1 MDCRYF
7 EDCSAPMCPKDAGV
21 LKTTWF
27 PGEPICRL
35 LDVPDWVKRQRRIA
49 KKAAPGGSFTLAM
62 LQRDCR
68 IAQGIKGINP
78 DRTGKERAQ
87 EEIVWLKSHPA
98 ITEAEREIM
107 RARGEKQKAVLS
119 RFRAEKEGQHQ
130 G

>member
-21 LKTTWF
+21 SKTAWF
-27 PGEPICRL
+27 PDEPICRL

-68 IAQGIKGINP
+68 IAQGIKGIDP
-78 DRTGKERAQ
+78 DRTDRERVQ
-87 EEIVWLKSHPA
+87 EEIAWLKSHPA
-98 ITEAEREIM
+98 ITEAEREKL
-107 RARGEKQKAVLS
+107 RAIGEKNKAFLTGLDV
-119 RFRAEKEGQHQ
+119 KKQTG
-130 G
+130 